1 VGEIVVGQFDCNTSI
16 FLETSLTQ
24 VMFLHNGQIHNAY
37 QYMLNGSPSIGKI
50 TRGKTHELI
59 IQMHGEVVTWI
70 DQIKQKLCLGGGV
83 LVPTCP

>member
-1 VGEIVVGQFDCNTSI
+1 MCLPTVVKSSHKSC
-16 FLETSLTQ
+16 SLQ
-24 VMFLHNGQIHNAY
+24 NGQIHNAY